1 MSGRSQ
7 DAGSLTNHVHA
18 PTSPRLSSC
27 DLYGAGSR
35 LHSLHS
41 SLVDLAARFR
51 NVPHLAASF
60 QRSADHYASLIALDE
75 NAWYGSK
82 NGEARFEFE
91 EVDAT

>member
-1 MSGRSQ
+1 MSLPREMSAPQ

-35 LHSLHS
+35 LHSIRS
-41 SLVDLAARFR
+41 SLKTLAERFR
-51 NVPHLAASF
+51 DVPHLAASF

-75 NAWYGSK
+75 NAGMDPKTGKLSSS
-82 NGEARFEFE
+82 RR
-91 EVDAT
+91 